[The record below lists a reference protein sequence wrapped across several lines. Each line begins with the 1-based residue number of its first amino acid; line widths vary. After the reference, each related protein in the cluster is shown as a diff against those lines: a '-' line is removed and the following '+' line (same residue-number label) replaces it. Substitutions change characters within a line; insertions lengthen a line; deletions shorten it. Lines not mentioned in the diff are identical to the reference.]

1 MGQNTLVF
9 MGVWVVALLVL
20 MYFTT
25 ILPGKKKNQ
34 KVRAMHDSVSVGDRI
49 VTIGG
54 ILGTVLERSGDELRI
69 CVDDEAGTTM
79 WIIIHAVQLVRS
91 KSAATEE

>member
-1 MGQNTLVF
+1 MGQNTMAF
-9 MGVWVVALLVL
+9 MGIWIVGLLVL

-25 ILPGKKKNQ
+25 ILPGKKKNKQ
-34 KVRAMHDSVSVGDRI
+34 VREMHDSVAVGDRI

-54 ILGTVLERSGDELRI
+54 ILGTVLERKDDELRI
-69 CVDDEAGTTM
+69 RVDDETETTM

-91 KSAATEE
+91 KADEE

>member
-1 MGQNTLVF
+1 MGQNTLTF
-9 MGVWVVALLVL
+9 MGIWIVGLLVL

-25 ILPGKKKNQ
+25 ILPGKKKNKQ
-34 KVRAMHDSVSVGDRI
+34 MREMHDSVAVGDRI

-54 ILGTVLERSGDELRI
+54 ILGTVLERKDDELRI
-69 CVDDEAGTTM
+69 RVDDETETTM

-91 KSAATEE
+91 KADEE

>member
-1 MGQNTLVF
+1 MGQKTPAF
-9 MGVWVVALLVL
+9 MGIWIAGLLVL

-25 ILPGKKKNQ
+25 ILPGKKKNKQ
-34 KVRAMHDSVSVGDRI
+34 MRQMHDSVTVGDRI

-54 ILGTVLERSGDELRI
+54 ILGTVLERRGDELRI
-69 CVDDEAGTTM
+69 RVDDETGTTM

-91 KSAATEE
+91 KGTEE

>member
-1 MGQNTLVF
+1 MGQNTLAF
-9 MGVWVVALLVL
+9 MGIWIVGLLVL

-25 ILPGKKKNQ
+25 ILPGKKKNKQ
-34 KVRAMHDSVSVGDRI
+34 VREMHDGVAVGDRI

-54 ILGTVLERSGDELRI
+54 ILGTVLERKDDELRI
-69 CVDDEAGTTM
+69 RVDDETDTTM

-91 KSAATEE
+91 KADEE

>member
-1 MGQNTLVF
+1 MGQDLLLF
-9 MGVWVVALLVL
+9 MGIWVVGLVVL

-25 ILPGKKKNQ
+25 ILPGKKKNK
-34 KVRAMHDSVSVGDRI
+34 KVRELHDSVAVGDRI

-69 CVDDEAGTTM
+69 CVDDETNTTM
-79 WIIIHAVQLVRS
+79 WVIVHAIQLVRS
-91 KSAATEE
+91 KAEE

>member
-1 MGQNTLVF
+1 MGQNTLAF
-9 MGVWVVALLVL
+9 MGIWIVGLLVL

-25 ILPGKKKNQ
+25 ILPGKKKNKQ
-34 KVRAMHDSVSVGDRI
+34 VREMHDSVTVGDRI

-54 ILGTVLERSGDELRI
+54 ILGTVLERKDDELRI
-69 CVDDEAGTTM
+69 RVDDETDTTM

-91 KSAATEE
+91 KANEE

>member
-1 MGQNTLVF
+1 MGQNTLLF
-9 MGVWVVALLVL
+9 MGIWIVGLVVL

-25 ILPGKKKNQ
+25 ILPGKKKNKQ
-34 KVRAMHDSVSVGDRI
+34 VRAMHDSVAVGDRI

-69 CVDDEAGTTM
+69 RVDDETNTTM

-91 KSAATEE
+91 KANEE

>member
-1 MGQNTLVF
+1 MGQNTLLF
-9 MGVWVVALLVL
+9 MGIWIVGLVVL

-25 ILPGKKKNQ
+25 ILPGKKKNKQ
-34 KVRAMHDSVSVGDRI
+34 VRAMHDSVAVGDRI

-54 ILGTVLERSGDELRI
+54 ILGTVLERNGDELRI
-69 CVDDEAGTTM
+69 RVDDETDTTM

-91 KSAATEE
+91 KANEE